1 MVSKKT
7 TKLIK
12 SLHLKKYRKQTG
24 LFLVEGAKSVLEL
37 LQSHVKVRTLI
48 GTEVFLKE
56 HSNII
61 LSLEQDIEI
70 CRADQQVLASIGSF
84 KSNSAAIGVAVIP
97 DPSGLV
103 VYPHEYVLV
112 LDDVRD
118 PGNLGTLIRIADW
131 YGIQKIVCSHE
142 TTDIYNP
149 KVINASMGSFLRVQL
164 WYKDLKSFLSEVEMP
179 VYGTF
184 LDGNE
189 NVHEVNFGQGGII
202 VLGNESEGIKESLKQ
217 YVSQQIYIPRFGRAE
232 SLNVAVAA
240 AVICDNVRRQ
250 EKKRHIT

>member
-1 MVSKKT
+1 MIPKKT
-7 TKLIK
+7 IKLIK

-37 LQSHVKVRTLI
+37 LQSHIKVRTLI

-56 HSNII
+56 HSNVI
-61 LSLEQDIEI
+61 STSQKGIEI
-70 CRADQQVLASIGSF
+70 WSADEQVLAAIGSF
-84 KSNSAAIGVAVIP
+84 KSNNAAIGVAVIP
-97 DPSGLV
+97 GLAKLAV
-103 VYPHEYVLV
+103 SPQEYVLV

-131 YGIQKIVCSHE
+131 YGIQKIICSPE
-142 TTDIYNP
+142 TTDAYNP
-149 KVINASMGSFLRVQL
+149 KVIHASMGSFLRVQL
-164 WYKDLKSFLSEVEMP
+164 WYEDLKSFLSATDMP

-189 NVHEVNFGQGGII
+189 NVHEVDFGQGGII
-202 VLGNESEGIKESLKQ
+202 VLGNESEGIREELRR
-217 YVSQQIYIPRFGRAE
+217 YINRQIYIPRFGKAE

-240 AVICDNVRRQ
+240 AVICDNVRR
-250 EKKRHIT
+250 